1 MHFDEKKHG
10 ALLKPNSLIKFWARQ
25 AFMPDYEKD
34 QGNKGRK
41 VQFADDEDLG
51 WMKKFCVIS
60 NIDPDNKD
68 TCKGDSGSNILLYM
82 TYIKIKIMLTV
93 ENVYT

>member
-41 VQFADDEDLG
+41 VQFADDEDLNEESRAN
-51 WMKKFCVIS
+51 IS
-60 NIDPDNKD
+60 VNKSYGKLFG
-68 TCKGDSGSNILLYM
+68 KGGD
-82 TYIKIKIMLTV
+82 
-93 ENVYT
+93 EH